1 MSDTTST
8 TESETDSRLDDRP
21 GSETGSASSRDAA
34 GTDSGAAPGPRSTA
48 AGTDPPYDCSY
59 CDRQFHRTA
68 YLALHRGQ
76 AHGDE
81 LAGAEKRAYE
91 SAREDEE
98 EELRLFRLQALAALV
113 FIYFGFLLVYAFSL

>member
-1 MSDTTST
+1 MSELST
-8 TESETDSRLDDRP
+8 TEPRPTDPASPHETDD
-21 GSETGSASSRDAA
+21 G
-34 GTDSGAAPGPRSTA
+34 
-48 AGTDPPYDCSY
+48 PPYDCPY
-59 CDRQFHRTA
+59 CDRRFHRES

-81 LAGAEKRAYE
+81 LTDGERVAYE
-91 SAREDEE
+91 AAREEEE